1 MNHTK
6 SSGSTLNV
14 LVIGAHPDDC
24 EYYAGGTA
32 RKYVEHGHRVKFIS
46 TTNGDTGH
54 MCRGG
59 GELARIRYEETKRA
73 DSVLGIN
80 EFEILDIHNGEI
92 MPSFE
97 NRKQLIRHIRKWNAD
112 IVISHRP
119 NDYHPDHRYTGIL
132 VQDTAYQVMVPNIC
146 PDVPALRKSP
156 VYMYMED
163 TFTLPNPFRPDVIV
177 PVDDVFDKKVDALHE
192 MTSQFYEWLPWTY
205 DTLDDVPEDDAER
218 RVWLEKDFRER
229 MKNNF
234 VEETRAMYG
243 ELADSIEMVEVF
255 QVCEYGGEKG
265 LHISPEELRKLF
277 PFLPEF
283 AS

>member
-1 MNHTK
+1 MNNIK
-6 SSGSTLNV
+6 SSGPVLNV

-54 MCRGG
+54 MRRGG
-59 GELARIRYEETKRA
+59 GDLARIRYEEMKRA
-73 DSVLGIN
+73 DNVLGID

-97 NRKQLIRHIRKWNAD
+97 NRKQLIRHIRKWNSD

-132 VQDTAYQVMVPNIC
+132 VQDTAYQVIVPNIC
-146 PDVPALRKSP
+146 PDVPALRESP

-205 DTLDDVPEDDAER
+205 DTLDAVPKDNTER
-218 RVWLEKDFRER
+218 REWLEKDFRER

-234 VEETRAMYG
+234 VEETKTMYG
-243 ELADSIEMVEVF
+243 GRARSIEMVEIF

-265 LHISPEELRKLF
+265 LHITPEELRELF

-283 AS
+283 A